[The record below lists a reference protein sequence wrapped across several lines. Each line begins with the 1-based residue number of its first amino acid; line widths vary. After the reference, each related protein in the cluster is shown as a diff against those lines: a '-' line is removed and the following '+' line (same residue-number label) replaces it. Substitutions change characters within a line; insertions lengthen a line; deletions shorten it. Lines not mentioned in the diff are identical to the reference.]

1 MTRTFRDALF
11 AETPSRVD
19 ALRFALENASARKR
33 GASNSML
40 ARAFARARDATR
52 ARTVPPPPSIPSGFR
67 HSIENKTHHRDH
79 MYPPL
84 TLVVIGQ
91 FVLYPPKTKKTH
103 DRARAFLRRCS
114 AFARR
119 HFATMS
125 LTHATCHYQEDLPSH
140 GAHECGNCGH
150 TGSNLACC
158 ARCRSM
164 WFCSVKCQKA
174 YWPFHKQWCRKND
187 FADAVERTEPKFARW
202 MRKHGKQAVLK
213 DGAV

>member
-1 MTRTFRDALF
+1 MPRAYSDRRRHACAGFRHTEKKAKSVIISIR
-11 AETPSRVD
+11 TPSRPGRD
-19 ALRFALENASARKR
+19 W
-33 GASNSML
+33 SNRTTPSVIGFVCTPSLPGRDWSMRI
-40 ARAFARARDATR
+40 RAHT
-52 ARTVPPPPSIPSGFR
+52 
-67 HSIENKTHHRDH
+67 KTHACA
-79 MYPPL
+79 
-84 TLVVIGQ
+84 T
-91 FVLYPPKTKKTH
+91 
-103 DRARAFLRRCS
+103 RAFLRLHPRCRC
-114 AFARR
+114 RR

-140 GAHECGNCGH
+140 AAHECGNCGH

-213 DGAV
+213 DGAMRCDAMWCVMRDARRRRRD

>member
-1 MTRTFRDALF
+1 M
-11 AETPSRVD
+11 P
-19 ALRFALENASARKR
+19 
-33 GASNSML
+33 
-40 ARAFARARDATR
+40 RAYSDRRRHACA
-52 ARTVPPPPSIPSGFR
+52 GFR
-67 HSIENKTHHRDH
+67 HTEKKQNPSS
-79 MYPPL
+79 YSYAPPPA
-84 TLVVIGQ
+84 LVVIGRTVQ
-91 FVLYPPKTKKTH
+91 HHPSSVSYVPPPALVVIGRCASEPIQKTH
-103 DRARAFLRRCS
+103 ACATRAFLRLHPRCRC
-114 AFARR
+114 RR

-140 GAHECGNCGH
+140 AAHECGNCGH

-213 DGAV
+213 DGAMRCDAMWCVTRDARRRRRD

>member
-1 MTRTFRDALF
+1 MRC
-11 AETPSRVD
+11 
-19 ALRFALENASARKR
+19 
-33 GASNSML
+33 
-40 ARAFARARDATR
+40 ARAVSCGARARGRVRERAAAAAAASSGFAKTIKPITLCTQNHVCPTLESRFVNCIMKPVIVRPSQCSMGRDWSIAKTLRAACVFARVRVR
-52 ARTVPPPPSIPSGFR
+52 AR
-67 HSIENKTHHRDH
+67 
-79 MYPPL
+79 
-84 TLVVIGQ
+84 
-91 FVLYPPKTKKTH
+91 
-103 DRARAFLRRCS
+103 DRRRRRSRAMS
-114 AFARR
+114 A
-119 HFATMS
+119 TD
-125 LTHATCHYQEDLPSH
+125 ATCHYQEDLPSR
-140 GAHECGNCGH
+140 ARQECGNCGH